1 MPSVVDLFL
10 SPIPSQAPTDSIDS
24 VVTEIAL
31 VKLNES
37 KHKTWSQ
44 RLGKRVIGMVVRG
57 ERDRNSRGKMGKG
70 EINQNAFYTYM
81 KLSNDNNNQ

>member
-37 KHKTWSQ
+37 KHKT
-44 RLGKRVIGMVVRG
+44 
-57 ERDRNSRGKMGKG
+57 
-70 EINQNAFYTYM
+70 
-81 KLSNDNNNQ
+81 